1 MTKFD
6 FDRRK
11 YEVKSLLP
19 KNRKTFDHHRAFVYF
34 CTPDI
39 YGRLPALS
47 DVARAFGISSRTVEK
62 YSSRNQ
68 WIKRRDEQGKKTVE
82 NFFSNRDEK
91 IQELDMIQ
99 FRQISLLEE
108 TIINV
113 IARMNDA
120 QKAFSDP
127 KKTTE
132 QKLIAL
138 KQLKNE
144 AFDLE
149 KLTNALKTAHNQ
161 KRIMLGMPTE
171 ISKADVTTTEKSVK
185 LSEEK
190 IKEIDEFISK
200 NGAKNT
206 NAETKQPQDQT
217 PH

>member
-1 MTKFD
+1 MSKVKFD
-6 FDRRK
+6 RSQ
-11 YEVKSLLP
+11 YEVRSLQPKS
-19 KNRKTFDHHRAFVYF
+19 RKVFDHHRAFIYF

-47 DVARAFGISSRTVEK
+47 DVARAFGVASRTVEK
-62 YSSRNQ
+62 YSTRNG
-68 WIKRRDEQGKKTVE
+68 WIKKREEQGKKTVD
-82 NFFSNRDEK
+82 NFFINRDEK

-99 FRQISLLEE
+99 YRQISLLEE

-113 IARMNDA
+113 IARMNEA
-120 QKAFSDP
+120 QRAFSDP

-132 QKLIAL
+132 ERIIAL

-171 ISKADVTTTEKSVK
+171 ISKADVTTTEKNVK
-185 LSEEK
+185 LSEDK
-190 IKEIDEFISK
+190 IKEIDEFI
-200 NGAKNT
+200 AKNARPKSDA
-206 NAETKQPQDQT
+206 NTKQPQD
-217 PH
+217 